1 MRHPTITTAIAF
13 QLLIFLA
20 TVFLPSPA
28 FAVSPGR
35 DPGTYF
41 FNLSFGDLPEELET
55 ARQDGQRGIF
65 IMFGNDDCPWCKK
78 MKSKVFSRPEVQKY
92 YRKYFRILE
101 VNTEGDT
108 PITDFS
114 GRKMTEKDFAF
125 KEFRVR
131 ATPVF
136 IFFDLHGKPVMR
148 YTGATSGVKDFM
160 LLGKFVV
167 EGHYKDQTFIAYKRK
182 QLAAEGDPE

>member
-1 MRHPTITTAIAF
+1 MKHRTITAVIAV
-13 QLLIFLA
+13 QLLFFGVLA
-20 TVFLPSPA
+20 LFPNPSSA
-28 FAVSPGR
+28 ASPGR
-35 DPGTYF
+35 DPSVYF
-41 FNLSFGDLPEELET
+41 FNLSFGDLQEELAT
-55 ARQDGQRGIF
+55 ARQDGQRGLF
-65 IMFGNDDCPWCKK
+65 IMFGNDDCPWCEK
-78 MKSKVFSRPEVQKY
+78 MKSKVFSQPKVQKY

-101 VNTEGDT
+101 VDTEGDT

-114 GRKMTEKDFAF
+114 GHEMSAKNFAF

-160 LLGKFVV
+160 LLGKFVA
-167 EGHYKDQTFIAYKRK
+167 EGRYKSQTFIAYKRK
-182 QLAAEGDPE
+182 QLAAEGGSE

>member
-1 MRHPTITTAIAF
+1 MKHQTITAVIAV
-13 QLLIFLA
+13 QLLIFWVLA
-20 TVFLPSPA
+20 LFPTPLSA
-28 FAVSPGR
+28 ASPGR
-35 DPGTYF
+35 DPSVYF
-41 FNLSFGDLPEELET
+41 FNMSFGNLQEELAT
-55 ARQDGQRGIF
+55 ARQDGKLGLF

-78 MKSKVFSRPEVQKY
+78 MKSKVFSQPKVQKY

-101 VNTEGDT
+101 VDTEGDT

-114 GRKMTEKDFAF
+114 GHEMSAKNFAF

-148 YTGATSGVKDFM
+148 YTGATRGVKDFM
-160 LLGKFVV
+160 LLGKFVA
-167 EGHYKDQTFIAYKRK
+167 EGHYKNQTFIAYKRK
-182 QLAAEGDPE
+182 QLAAEGGSE